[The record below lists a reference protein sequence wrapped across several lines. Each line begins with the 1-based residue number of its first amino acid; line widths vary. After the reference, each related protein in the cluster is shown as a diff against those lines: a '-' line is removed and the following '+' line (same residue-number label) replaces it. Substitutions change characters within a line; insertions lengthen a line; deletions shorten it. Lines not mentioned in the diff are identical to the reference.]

1 MINKKTIA
9 ELLGMEMPKPKYV
22 KKIKVEKVKQKL
34 SKEIKILTP
43 EQKAMKN
50 KANAEWARKKRATD
64 PEFRKRA
71 TEAKRKYMAKVM
83 ADPIRRKKYNETQ
96 RKNMK
101 KYNEKKL
108 LQTA

>member
-1 MINKKTIA
+1 MIHGKKTIA
-9 ELLGMEMPKPKYV
+9 ELLGMEMPKPKFIKEV
-22 KKIKVEKVKQKL
+22 KIRIKQA
-34 SKEIKILTP
+34 KILTP

-96 RKNMK
+96 RKNMA
-101 KYNEKKL
+101 KYNQKKL